1 MRYVITQSQY
11 EKLKKHVEPSDDAV
25 KNVCDSKKFCS
36 AQGKITFGQLRELVE
51 VATKKRIFKHVSE
64 GGFKAILRLIP
75 WFLPQ
80 LSLAGFVGSAARALN
95 KVLRPTITET
105 TNYRTWWGK
114 VVMKSF
120 DLVEG
125 DLNLTD
131 PFSRIFFISDG
142 LMTMLDDRYKIK
154 FAKYI
159 SEIASIEPDDK
170 EVPEFFVENEL
181 RRWLN
186 EKFLLD
192 PPLRP
197 KTKIPK
203 RTLKV
208 SESEL
213 IDLVGMIIES
223 NEDINLIMK
232 RRHGGF
238 LQSIQKQIEKTDPN
252 MFGDEFEY
260 ADNIISWA
268 LDDIFAHPGD
278 EWLEDRRDDLLDYA
292 KEEFGDQLFDFY
304 YSATSEEEDD
314 EFGENI
320 TEQFNREQLYRRE
333 DVVRMLIGAPAELRR
348 LIKKLPS
355 IDCENNKGEK
365 TICTKIP
372 ETIHVYLTG
381 RY

>member
-1 MRYVITQSQY
+1 MKYIITQSQY
-11 EKLKKHVEPSDDAV
+11 KDLTKHMEPSDIAV
-25 KNVCDSKKFCS
+25 KNICDSKKFCS

-51 VATKKRIFKHVSE
+51 GATKKRIFKHVGE

-95 KVLRPTITET
+95 KMLRPTITET

-232 RRHGGF
+232 RRHVGL
-238 LQSIQKQIEKTDPN
+238 LQSIQKQIEETDPN

-268 LDDIFAHPGD
+268 LDDIFAQPGN
-278 EWLEDRRDDLLDYA
+278 EWLEDRYDELMDYS
-292 KEEFGDQLFDFY
+292 KEKFAEKLFEVYRNMNHKD
-304 YSATSEEEDD
+304 SE
-314 EFGENI
+314 N
-320 TEQFNREQLYRRE
+320 
-333 DVVRMLIGAPAELRR
+333 
-348 LIKKLPS
+348 
-355 IDCENNKGEK
+355 
-365 TICTKIP
+365 
-372 ETIHVYLTG
+372 
-381 RY
+381 

>member
-1 MRYVITQSQY
+1 MKYIITQSQY
-11 EKLKKHVEPSDDAV
+11 KDLTKHMEPSDIAV
-25 KNVCDSKKFCS
+25 KNICDSKKFCS

-51 VATKKRIFKHVSE
+51 GATKKRIFKHVGE

-95 KVLRPTITET
+95 KMLRPTITET

-192 PPLRP
+192 PPLAP

-203 RTLKV
+203 RKLKIA
-208 SESEL
+208 ES
-213 IDLVGMIIES
+213 V
-223 NEDINLIMK
+223 
-232 RRHGGF
+232 
-238 LQSIQKQIEKTDPN
+238 
-252 MFGDEFEY
+252 
-260 ADNIISWA
+260 
-268 LDDIFAHPGD
+268 
-278 EWLEDRRDDLLDYA
+278 
-292 KEEFGDQLFDFY
+292 
-304 YSATSEEEDD
+304 
-314 EFGENI
+314 I
-320 TEQFNREQLYRRE
+320 TEQFNPDRLYPKDYILR
-333 DVVRMLIGAPAELRR
+333 VLKTAPKEFKS
-348 LIKKLPS
+348 IKKQLQDIPCS
-355 IDCENNKGEK
+355 NDKGEE
-365 TICTKIP
+365 TVCTKIP
-372 ETIHVYLTG
+372 EFLHVYLTG

>member
-1 MRYVITQSQY
+1 MKYIITQSQY
-11 EKLKKHVEPSDDAV
+11 EDLTKHMEPSDIAV
-25 KNVCDSKKFCS
+25 KNICDSKKFCS

-51 VATKKRIFKHVSE
+51 GASKKRIFKHVGE

-95 KVLRPTITET
+95 KVLRPAITET

-213 IDLVGMIIES
+213 VSIIKRIVES
-223 NEDINLIMK
+223 DDDDIRSRMK
-232 RRHGGF
+232 RRHGA
-238 LQSIQKQIEKTDPN
+238 LLSIIQDEVAQESNPDN
-252 MFGDEFEY
+252 FGDEFEF
-260 ADNIISWA
+260 ADNILSWSIDRFISQ
-268 LDDIFAHPGD
+268 PGN
-278 EWLEDRRDDLLDYA
+278 EWLEDRHDDLLDYA
-292 KEEFGDQLFDFY
+292 KEEFGEELFEVYRDIAHEDY
-304 YSATSEEEDD
+304 EDD
-314 EFGENI
+314 EDF
-320 TEQFNREQLYRRE
+320 
-333 DVVRMLIGAPAELRR
+333 DM
-348 LIKKLPS
+348 
-355 IDCENNKGEK
+355 
-365 TICTKIP
+365 
-372 ETIHVYLTG
+372 
-381 RY
+381 